1 MSFNNDHEA
10 DNFLGEIMQ
19 YVLSNDEFEMF
30 RVLIYDTCGINLTL
44 SKKELVKARLTKR
57 LTKTG
62 IDTFKDYYN
71 YVTKT
76 DKSGKELVQLLDHIS
91 TNKTDFFRE
100 KKHFDFL
107 NTTLLPALISSKE
120 KDRNRKLRIW
130 CAASSSGEEPY
141 TLAMTVFNHINP
153 DNGWDVKILATDIST
168 RILDRAIDGTYKAE
182 LLRDIPFG
190 TTSAHFS
197 KVSINNM
204 NYYRAKNHLKDIL
217 TFRRFNLMTENFPFK
232 HPFDFIFCRNVMIY
246 FDHETQNILVKKF
259 YKCLP
264 KSGYLFIGHSET
276 LSKNENDFNYVQ
288 PAIYQK

>member
-1 MSFNNDHEA
+1 
-10 DNFLGEIMQ
+10 MQ

-57 LTKTG
+57 LTNTG

-71 YVTKT
+71 YVTKV

-120 KDRNRKLRIW
+120 QSRNRKLRIW

-141 TLAMTVFNHINP
+141 TLAMTVFNHIKPN
-153 DNGWDVKILATDIST
+153 NGWDVKILATDIST
-168 RILDRAIDGTYKAE
+168 RILQKAIDGTYKMD
-182 LLRDIPFG
+182 LLNDVPPG

-197 KVSINNM
+197 KVLVDNTNC
-204 NYYRAKNHLKDIL
+204 YRAKPHLKDII
-217 TFRRFNLMTENFPFK
+217 TFRRFNLMTESFPFK

-246 FDHETQNILVKKF
+246 FDQETQHTLVKKF
-259 YKCLP
+259 YGCLP
-264 KSGYLFIGHSET
+264 KNGYLFIGHSET
-276 LSKNENDFNYVQ
+276 LSKTDNDFKYIQ
-288 PAIYQK
+288 PAIYQR